1 MITINLL
8 PEALRRPEA
17 TPLPRFLALCA
28 GVLVN
33 CALVFV
39 FFWLQF
45 SLLKIE
51 EQRLAEKKAEVDRLK
66 TEAAELDVVKAE
78 IEDKKKRIEIVRSLY
93 LNRTVWS
100 KILYDL
106 KRVIAWD
113 PAQDFANE
121 LRRYTWLSS
130 IKGVSGGIME
140 LNGYCA
146 AEDENVAM
154 RQMEALLNSMRKYN
168 PAKPEE
174 EAKIGLERICRNL
187 QAEIEKE
194 RAKAMPNAAT
204 LEALQKD
211 LAEARRR
218 LEEISKMPSSG
229 AIASTN
235 FLEFFKPESPT
246 MGRLGWQKGG
256 FRAAGGEKEKDET
269 LPIGAQAFKL
279 TFELKPVEA
288 PEPAAKKPAGGGK

>member
-28 GVLVN
+28 GVVVN
-33 CALVFV
+33 CALAFV
-39 FFWLQF
+39 FAWLQF

-51 EQRLAEKKAEVDRLK
+51 EQRLVDKKAEVDRLK
-66 TEAAELDVVKAE
+66 AEAAELDTIKAE
-78 IEDKKKRIEIVRSLY
+78 IEDKKKRIEIVRNLY

-106 KRVIAWD
+106 KRVVAWD
-113 PAQDFANE
+113 PVQDFANDM
-121 LRRYTWLSS
+121 RRYTWLAGM
-130 IKGVSGGIME
+130 KGASGGVME

-146 AEDENVAM
+146 AEEENVAM
-154 RQMEALLNSMRKYN
+154 RQMELLLNSMRKYN

-174 EAKIGLERICRNL
+174 EAKIALERICRNL
-187 QAEIEKE
+187 QAELEKE
-194 RAKAMPNAAT
+194 RAKATPNATAI
-204 LEALQKD
+204 EALQKD
-211 LAEARRR
+211 LDEARRR
-218 LEEISKMPSSG
+218 LEEVGKMPSSG

-256 FRAAGGEKEKDET
+256 FKVEGVEKDET
-269 LPIGAQAFKL
+269 LPIGAQVFKL
-279 TFELKPVEA
+279 TFELKPAEA
-288 PEPAAKKPAGGGK
+288 PETPARKPAAPGK

>member
-1 MITINLL
+1 MITINLM

-17 TPLPRFLALCA
+17 TPLPRFLAICA
-28 GVLVN
+28 GVVAN
-33 CALVFV
+33 SALLFV

-45 SLLKIE
+45 LVMRIE
-51 EQRLAEKKAEVDRLK
+51 EQKLAEKKAEVDKLK
-66 TEAAELDVVKAE
+66 TEVAELDTIKAE
-78 IEDKKKRIEIVRSLY
+78 IESKKKRIEIVRNLY

-113 PAQDFANE
+113 PLQDFANDM
-121 LRRYTWLSS
+121 RRYTWLSN
-130 IKGVSGGIME
+130 IKGTSGGVME

-146 AEDENVAM
+146 AEDENIAM
-154 RQMEALLNSMRKYN
+154 RQVESLLNHMRKYN

-174 EAKIGLERICRNL
+174 EARVGLEQILRNL
-187 QAEIEKE
+187 QIELEKE
-194 RAKAMPNAAT
+194 RVKPAPNAAA

-211 LAEARRR
+211 IEDAQRR
-218 LEEISKMPSSG
+218 LEEVRKMPSSG

-235 FLEFFKPESPT
+235 FLEFFKPESPI

-256 FRAAGGEKEKDET
+256 FKIEGAEKGKDET
-269 LPIGAQAFKL
+269 QPIGAQVFKL
-279 TFELKPVEA
+279 TFELKPPETPA
-288 PEPAAKKPAGGGK
+288 PAKKPTPSAK